1 MDDLMASAL
10 HSMIHKQFETW
21 KAQEE
26 TASMIKNCLLQEC
39 EEEDSNDKIYVRMI
53 FNAMEIAADLSAK
66 IILEILLTAEVI
78 KPQDEEQLRKI
89 VLSVVK

>member
-26 TASMIKNCLLQEC
+26 TAGMIKNGLLQDC
-39 EEEDSNDKIYVRMI
+39 EVEDSNDKIYVRMI

-66 IILEILLTAEVI
+66 IILEMLLTAEVI

-89 VLSVVK
+89 MLSVVK